1 MKQITQPNG
10 QIFEVCTNRKEFID
24 NLNFKWLFNDNG
36 TWQDEDSSLILI
48 YKDGSEISYIIGDK
62 KQSLRQSEIVK
73 ANYANPGSNLI
84 YNCQIIFNEKYED
97 YEVEI

>member
-1 MKQITQPNG
+1 MKQITKSNG